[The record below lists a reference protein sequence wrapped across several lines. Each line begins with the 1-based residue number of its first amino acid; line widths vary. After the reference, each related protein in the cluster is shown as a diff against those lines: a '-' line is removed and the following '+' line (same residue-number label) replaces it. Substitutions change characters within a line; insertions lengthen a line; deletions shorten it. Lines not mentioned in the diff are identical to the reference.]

1 MYGLLVHMLISS
13 HFFHGFVSSKKNT
26 QWNLCVLKASA
37 EKKTFFFLSCSI
49 VCFLGQFAQCFKQ
62 LRPHVHSEQKR
73 PNIFLQTMVV
83 TSGGLVAAA
92 KLFRYVSFQLECTRT
107 TGAKK
112 EARTGHQ
119 AVSESIR
126 STRQD
131 VSPCH
136 LEGPRAQGK
145 EMLRRCI
152 Q

>member
-1 MYGLLVHMLISS
+1 MLISS

-49 VCFLGQFAQCFKQ
+49 VCFLGQFAQWFKQ

-92 KLFRYVSFQLECTRT
+92 KLFRYVSFQFFPCLI
-107 TGAKK
+107 
-112 EARTGHQ
+112 EADLSLIKRCVASTMC
-119 AVSESIR
+119 AM
-126 STRQD
+126 TRQAQLRSIHHVCND
-131 VSPCH
+131 KTSTDPPCV
-136 LEGPRAQGK
+136 Q
-145 EMLRRCI
+145 
-152 Q
+152 